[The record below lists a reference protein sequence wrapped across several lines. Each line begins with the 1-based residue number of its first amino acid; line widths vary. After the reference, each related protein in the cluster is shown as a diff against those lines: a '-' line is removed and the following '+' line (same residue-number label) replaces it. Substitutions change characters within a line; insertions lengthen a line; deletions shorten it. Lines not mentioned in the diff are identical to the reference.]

1 MEKKKKVIIMLS
13 IALIMQ
19 IIIPLITI
27 LPETKLTVFS
37 DAANPTHWDLSSTV
51 TADYNTT
58 TNTLTISG
66 TGNMPDYVVDTETQ
80 TNTNPYM
87 LYVYETTKK
96 IEIKE
101 GITGIGDFAFYGFK
115 NIEEI
120 IIPNGV
126 TRIGSKA
133 FGYCILVNKIIVSK
147 SATNIDTSSDNASFL
162 WTGASVAKSNGKVRT
177 YCTSDSP
184 LKSWAEAAT
193 ISDGTQSFEPYSVT
207 TDDTAPVV
215 TISKDITTPTN
226 GPQVTITINMQDN
239 GVGLGA
245 YCISNSANP
254 PTDFSSF
261 EKLELNNQQQQ
272 KVISTSQNMTK
283 YIHVYDAVGNLTTQ
297 VIEVNNI
304 DREGPV
310 INSVEKDPPVEY
322 TKGNVTIT
330 VNATDDGCGLADNA
344 YSFDGGTTWQ
354 ASNSKSYD
362 TKTQNILI
370 KVKDKLGN
378 SRDYNEVVN
387 ITNIY
392 KFKDISI
399 TKAPT
404 KTSYI
409 EGQNFD
415 ATGMVISVIYDNN
428 TSKEVTDYT
437 VIDGSNLTVGQ
448 TNVTISYTEDGLT
461 KTKTQAITV
470 AQKKLSSIEITKAPT
485 KTSYIEGQNFDA
497 TGMVVTAT
505 YDNGSTSNVTNYTIT
520 DGDNLTNEKTNVT
533 ISYTENDITKTT
545 TQNITIVQK
554 KLLGIA
560 ITTAP
565 TKIEYI
571 EGQNFDKI
579 GMVVTATYDNGS
591 TSNVTNY
598 TITDGNN
605 LAVGKT
611 SVTISYTEDGVTKTV
626 TQTIIVVKKKLAD
639 IEITIEPIKTVYSE
653 GENFDATGMVVKA
666 KYDNNTSKEISN
678 YTLIG
683 GNNLTKGQTRV
694 TVSYEE
700 DNVTKSVQQS
710 ITVEKNSVEEQ
721 KLGDVNGD
729 GNIDIKDIMAINLH
743 RLGKKTLTESSYNVA
758 DVTGDGQVDIRDIM
772 KINLYR
778 LGKISTL

>member
-1 MEKKKKVIIMLS
+1 MGVKCETDDN
-13 IALIMQ
+13 A
-19 IIIPLITI
+19 PRITI
-27 LPETKLTVFS
+27 TKNPNNNNWTNENINITVKMQDDKVGLDSYSISDSTEPPTDLTKWTKLER
-37 DAANPTHWDLSSTV
+37 
-51 TADYNTT
+51 NTQEQEKPLLAQKNGKVYMHVKDT
-58 TNTLTISG
+58 LGNINT
-66 TGNMPDYVVDTETQ
+66 E
-80 TNTNPYM
+80 
-87 LYVYETTKK
+87 K
-96 IEIKE
+96 IEI
-101 GITGIGDFAFYGFK
+101 
-115 NIEEI
+115 
-120 IIPNGV
+120 
-126 TRIGSKA
+126 
-133 FGYCILVNKIIVSK
+133 
-147 SATNIDTSSDNASFL
+147 
-162 WTGASVAKSNGKVRT
+162 
-177 YCTSDSP
+177 
-184 LKSWAEAAT
+184 
-193 ISDGTQSFEPYSVT
+193 
-207 TDDTAPVV
+207 
-215 TISKDITTPTN
+215 
-226 GPQVTITINMQDN
+226 
-239 GVGLGA
+239 
-245 YCISNSANP
+245 
-254 PTDFSSF
+254 
-261 EKLELNNQQQQ
+261 
-272 KVISTSQNMTK
+272 
-283 YIHVYDAVGNLTTQ
+283 
-297 VIEVNNI
+297 NNI
-304 DREGPV
+304 DKDEPK
-310 INSVEKDPPVEY
+310 ISSIEKTPNEW

-330 VNATDDGCGLADNA
+330 VNATDEGCGLADNA

-362 TKTQNILI
+362 TNTQNISI
-370 KVKDKLGN
+370 KVKDKVEN
-378 SRDYNEVVN
+378 ITTYTEVVN

-392 KFKDISI
+392 KLASI
-399 TKAPT
+399 AVTKTPT

-415 ATGMVISVIYDNN
+415 KDGMEVTATYDNGTTNKVTNYTVTDGNNLTTGKTSVI
-428 TSKEVTDYT
+428 
-437 VIDGSNLTVGQ
+437 
-448 TNVTISYTEDGLT
+448 ISYTEDGMI
-461 KTKTQAITV
+461 KTTTQKITV
-470 AQKKLSSIEITKAPT
+470 SQKKLSSIAVTTAPT

-554 KLLGIA
+554 KLLSIA

-605 LAVGKT
+605 LAVGQT
-611 SVTISYTEDGVTKTV
+611 NVTISYTEDGVTKTV

>member
-1 MEKKKKVIIMLS
+1 MEKKKKLIIMLS

-51 TADYNTT
+51 KADYNTT

-87 LYVYETTKK
+87 LYVWETTKK

-101 GITGIGDFAFYGFK
+101 GITGIGDCAFYGFK

-133 FGYCILVNKIIVSK
+133 FGYCLLVNKIIVSK

-162 WTGASVAKSNGKVRT
+162 WTGASVVQSGGSTKI
-177 YCTSDSP
+177 YCTSNSP
-184 LKSWAEAAT
+184 IKSWAEAAT

-254 PTDFSSF
+254 PTDFRSS

-310 INSVEKDPPVEY
+310 INSVEKDPVEY

-362 TKTQNILI
+362 TNTQNILI

-404 KTSYI
+404 KASYI

-415 ATGMVISVIYDNN
+415 VTGMVISVIYDNN

-554 KLLGIA
+554 NLLGIA

-605 LAVGKT
+605 LAVGQT
-611 SVTISYTEDGVTKTV
+611 NVTISYTEDGVTKTV